1 MLYRDLLSNFKSV
14 LIMSQVAFTR
24 RCLTVNNIGSS
35 IEDQYSGDISGIEDF
50 YNARMKKFLEEVR
63 YKPSSNSDLLLLE
76 DLTYDHFENNCKNLL
91 NDIEVDQNT
100 LPNLIL
106 LEMTLK
112 HIVGIDDYKL
122 SNFIKMMAKTI
133 YPDMPEYLI
142 EQNVSKLRQNALEK
156 INSRLNIN
164 QPLIKIDSL
173 NSKIDGLN
181 HEIDELTHQYNE
193 LQSKYNKIKEIKQ
206 EANIILQN
214 QVRFLEDMA
223 YEYVVG
229 SEQVYSSTS
238 ANKIKPHDRNDFHKI
253 FSSDMF
259 EYSEY
264 FPRLKDLYQT
274 NSEMFEE
281 VLSNIFHNCITNRK
295 TAFIRTPLQA
305 GEMSL
310 YFIDAINANQS
321 NLGIKALRG
330 NARTK
335 EKFASQRLDNCPFN
349 LKMAYESKLLKLAN
363 EGRDVALPGTTSV
376 EDLELEI
383 KTQLDDIS
391 EKIGE
396 KQQQRNQKLDRL
408 EQKVHRNGG
417 ILKEAYKR
425 SLEVV
430 DNVEVGNVE
439 VGNVEVV
446 QSQVQ
451 DQFKGSLKAALI
463 NATTK
468 AMKNM
473 ADRSYKNTDKYKTL
487 DYIFNK
493 IDDLDQDDS
502 KNLTMY
508 FYLLERT
515 ASTKRGLFGRKFGKA
530 TTYLAIRGEL
540 SNIRHNFGFVN
551 NVQKNVESSE
561 PAYMTYKNY
570 LNTNRSEIQDIGND
584 L

>member
-1 MLYRDLLSNFKSV
+1 MLYRDLLSHFKSV

-24 RCLTVNNIGSS
+24 RCLTVNSIGSS
-35 IEDQYSGDISGIEDF
+35 IEDQYSGNISGIKDF

-63 YKPSSNSDLLLLE
+63 YKPSSNSDLLFIE
-76 DLTYDHFENNCKNLL
+76 DVTYDHFENNCKNLL
-91 NDIEVDQNT
+91 DDIEVDRNT

-112 HIVGIDDYKL
+112 HIVEIDDYKL

-133 YPDMPEYLI
+133 YPDIPEYLI

-181 HEIDELTHQYNE
+181 HEIDDLTQQYDE

-264 FPRLKDLYQT
+264 FPKLKNSYQT

-349 LKMAYESKLLKLAN
+349 LKMAYESELLKLAN

-383 KTQLDDIS
+383 ETQLDDIS
-391 EKIGE
+391 ERIGE
-396 KQQQRNQKLDRL
+396 KQQQRNQKLGRL

-430 DNVEVGNVE
+430 DNVEVM
-439 VGNVEVV
+439 

-451 DQFKGSLKAALI
+451 EQNQLKDSLKAALI

-502 KNLTMY
+502 ENLTKY

-515 ASTKRGLFGRKFGKA
+515 ASTKRGLFGRKWGKA
-530 TTYLAIRGEL
+530 DTYLAISSDL
-540 SNIRHNFGFVN
+540 TQIRAKYDFVAT
-551 NVQKNVESSE
+551 VQKNVESSE

-570 LNTNRSEIQDIGND
+570 LSTNLAEIRNIGND